1 MADKQP
7 QRRRRRGRPI
17 LWTLA
22 LPTFL
27 GAGGFAVVADNPV
40 AAAWLG
46 AIVGF
51 CVGLGLLAFPNL
63 DRGGPEDTDSMLQ

>member
-1 MADKQP
+1 MAQKKP
-7 QRRRRRGRPI
+7 QRRRSRPI

-22 LPTFL
+22 LPTFI
-27 GAGGFAVVADNPV
+27 GAGLFAVVADNPIT
-40 AAAWLG
+40 AAWLG